1 MPEDKAELLA
11 VLAADPDQMIRE
23 IASGVF
29 VTLPMSSVV
38 AAIARPEA
46 PLQLFAYCAAEL
58 GYRPG
63 IADALANNPQCPADL
78 LRPAARYL
86 TTSAVQTLVEDLDR
100 LSTSPGLAALLM
112 LTPSLTAEQRQML
125 EEIQQDH
132 FLSDDLF
139 AQIGDEIEPDQNKRQ
154 TLLQKLSHMRVA
166 ERVQLALK
174 GNREDRMVLIRDPC
188 KVVQRA
194 VLQSARISDTEVEGF
209 AAMASLTDEIL
220 RLIATNRKFRRDY
233 TVTRNLINNPKT
245 PLDIALHLLPA
256 INPVDLKSL
265 STNKNV
271 ADTLRNSALR
281 LVRVRTQQR
290 GGSN

>member
-1 MPEDKAELLA
+1 LLA

-58 GYRPG
+58 GERPG
-63 IADALANNPQCPADL
+63 IADALANNTHCPADL

-112 LTPSLTAEQRQML
+112 MTPSLTAEQRQMM

-132 FLSDDLF
+132 FLSDELF
-139 AQIGDEIEPDQNKRQ
+139 AQIGDEVEPDQAKRQ
-154 TLLQKLSHMRVA
+154 TLLQKLARMHVA

-194 VLQSARISDTEVEGF
+194 VLQSARITDTEVEGF

-220 RLIATNRKFRRDY
+220 RLIAGNRKFRKDY

-245 PLDIALHLLPA
+245 PLDVSLHLLPT

-281 LVRVRTQQR
+281 LVRIRAKPR
-290 GGSN
+290 NDS